1 MNNMKQNNNKNF
13 PTCEEHL
20 EPKTW
25 RFQMVM
31 SNSKLRSAVFQQ
43 SHFLG
48 VLIPEDITL
57 TLEDGSK

>member
-1 MNNMKQNNNKNF
+1 
-13 PTCEEHL
+13 
-20 EPKTW
+20 
-25 RFQMVM
+25 MVM

-48 VLIPEDITL
+48 VLIPEDLTL

>member
-1 MNNMKQNNNKNF
+1 
-13 PTCEEHL
+13 
-20 EPKTW
+20 
-25 RFQMVM
+25 MVM

-43 SHFLG
+43 LHFLE

>member
-1 MNNMKQNNNKNF
+1 
-13 PTCEEHL
+13 
-20 EPKTW
+20 
-25 RFQMVM
+25 MVM

-57 TLEDGSK
+57 TLEDCRRSGYGTPIHVTLVPQM